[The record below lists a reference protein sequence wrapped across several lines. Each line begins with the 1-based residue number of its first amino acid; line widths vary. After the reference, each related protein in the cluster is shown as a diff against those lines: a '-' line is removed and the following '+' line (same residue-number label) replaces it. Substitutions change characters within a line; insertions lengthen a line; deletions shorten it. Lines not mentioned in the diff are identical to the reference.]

1 MSIGGE
7 WIDSEASTDD
17 IVTWSRNEN
26 EPFAIRIKQ
35 HLDRLA
41 QVRLETLEEG
51 SRKRAFPNEPTDG
64 LNHAKRIRVEAEV
77 AGRTNYPSLPP
88 GPVSVA
94 QLFTLTTDPELSE
107 FDVTHL
113 PLDKLVGMTL
123 QALQQPSLDE
133 AISCVRSRY
142 ESVGKSQPLA
152 EQSQSLPTTA
162 PDEEED
168 DYEPDFE
175 PIEDFGEVSNNADV
189 VLFEEN
195 LSTPTDLALGP
206 FKLPQPSPL
215 TTEETYQIGRST
227 FSRVL
232 NNVNLLED
240 SSSKKKRTGLNR
252 LAGSN
257 YDQEAWITLIAR
269 MMTRASGGVDNE
281 SVTEDD
287 SLQTVISKEEAAGAR
302 LTHAT
307 RDHLWRYIIEDFRSR
322 MHLAILWLN
331 EEWSNDIAYAQS
343 TEGQREK
350 PRSSTVNTPN
360 YDYWVIKVLDIII
373 PYLDS
378 KDKLLIRF
386 LSEIPAINEKI
397 LQRVKGLARDPER
410 AALAVNAIQ

>member
-1 MSIGGE
+1 M
-7 WIDSEASTDD
+7 
-17 IVTWSRNEN
+17 
-26 EPFAIRIKQ
+26 
-35 HLDRLA
+35 
-41 QVRLETLEEG
+41 ETFDEG
-51 SRKRAFPNEPTDG
+51 SRKRTLPIEPTDG
-64 LNHAKRIRVEAEV
+64 LNNAKRIRVEAEV
-77 AGRTNYPSLPP
+77 AGRAKYPSLPP

-107 FDVTHL
+107 FDVTQL
-113 PLDKLVGMTL
+113 PMDKLVGMTL

-133 AISCVRSRY
+133 AISYVRLRY
-142 ESVGKSQPLA
+142 ESLGKPQPSA
-152 EQSQSLPTTA
+152 DQSQSVLATA
-162 PDEEED
+162 PDEEEE

-175 PIEDFGEVSNNADV
+175 PIEDFRETQNNVDV
-189 VLFEEN
+189 DPSEEN
-195 LSTPTDLALGP
+195 LPTPTDLALGP
-206 FKLPQPSPL
+206 FKLPQPPPL

-227 FSRVL
+227 FGRVL

-257 YDQEAWITLIAR
+257 YDQEAWITVIAR
-269 MMTRASGGVDNE
+269 MMTRASGGLDNE

-287 SLQTVISKEEAAGAR
+287 SLQTVINKEEAAGTR
-302 LTHAT
+302 LTHTT
-307 RDHLWRYIIEDFRSR
+307 RDHLWRHIIEDFRVR
-322 MHLAILWLN
+322 IHLAILWLN

-343 TEGQREK
+343 TEEEGEK
-350 PRSSTVNTPN
+350 PGSSTGNTPN